1 MLTLGIHE
9 VTSLVFVLVVAD
21 LMKLQKLSENK

>member
-9 VTSLVFVLVVAD
+9 VTSLVCVLVVVD
-21 LMKLQKLSENK
+21 LMKIQKLEEMK